1 MVIEMLQS
9 AINWVLA
16 NPQTAFT
23 AVASV
28 IGASTVALRT
38 IAPLTKWKGDNKALA
53 FMRDV
58 LSIMS
63 LDSEAR
69 KVFEKMG
76 LKREKKDSESE

>member
-1 MVIEMLQS
+1 MISALQS

-16 NPQTAFT
+16 NPQTTFT
-23 AVASV
+23 GIASV

-38 IAPLTKWKGDNKALA
+38 IAPLTNWKGDNKALA

-58 LSIMS
+58 LSVMS

-69 KVFEKMG
+69 EVFEKMG
-76 LKREKKDSESE
+76 LKREKKDSGSE